1 MRMFTKA
8 LLGLSVVALVACGG
22 SDADGDGLSKK
33 DEEAM
38 GLDPDSPDSD
48 GDGLMDGDE
57 IAFGSDPLNP
67 DSDGD
72 GVGDNEEYGFGSDPN
87 NEDSDG
93 DGYLDAWEV
102 AEGTDPADDDSVIYK
117 GGWPYNPEKD
127 DGPGSSVSFEVG
139 KKFQRFML
147 KDQFGDEV
155 DLYDYSGHGKQVLID
170 VSTQWCPPCQGMAA
184 WLDGQEDIYGF
195 EGAYPGVVEAVED
208 GDVFWVTVLTQQ
220 NDGSEATKKTCKEW
234 YDVYPH
240 PLIPILAG
248 GMDEEAAINLTGWPS
263 VILLDENM
271 RILATPD
278 DDFMSVI
285 DF

>member
-1 MRMFTKA
+1 MRLFTRA

-33 DEEAM
+33 DEEEM
-38 GLDPDSPDSD
+38 GLDPDNPDSD
-48 GDGLMDGDE
+48 GDGLMDGEE

-72 GVGDNEEYGFGSDPN
+72 GVGDNEEFGYGSDPN

-102 AEGTDPADDDSVIYK
+102 AEGTDPADDDSVIYR
-117 GGWPYNPEKD
+117 GGWPYNPDKD
-127 DGPGSSVSFEVG
+127 DGPGSGVSFEVG

-155 DLYDYSGHGKQVLID
+155 NLYDFSGHGKQVLVD
-170 VSTQWCPPCQGMAA
+170 VSTQWCPPCNDLAG
-184 WLDGQEDIYGF
+184 WLDGANDYYDDV
-195 EGAYPGVVEAVED
+195 YPGVDEAVEN
-208 GDVFWVTVLTQQ
+208 GEVFWVTVLTQQ
-220 NDGSEATKKTCKEW
+220 NDGTEATKKTCKEW
-234 YDVYPH
+234 YDLYPH
-240 PLIPILAG
+240 PEIPVLAG
-248 GMDEEAAINLTGWPS
+248 GVDEEAAINMTYIPS
-263 VILLDENM
+263 IILLDENM
-271 RILATPD
+271 RILATQD
-278 DDFMSVI
+278 DDFMSEI